1 MKRKKAGVSRSPP
14 GGYDTGMN
22 KTTHQHASHRDI
34 VLRLKRAEGHLRST
48 IAMIEAGRNCVEL
61 AQQLH
66 AIEKAITNA
75 KKALIHDHVD
85 HCLEVHACVDAE
97 LAKAAFAEFKEIS
110 KYL

>member
-1 MKRKKAGVSRSPP
+1 MKKIA
-14 GGYDTGMN
+14 
-22 KTTHQHASHRDI
+22 THTSHPDI

-85 HCLEVHACVDAE
+85 HCLEAQTGTDPE
-97 LAKAAFAEFKEIS
+97 SAKAALAEFKEIS

>member
-1 MKRKKAGVSRSPP
+1 MK
-14 GGYDTGMN
+14 DQTLH
-22 KTTHQHASHRDI
+22 TSHPDI

-48 IAMIEAGRNCVEL
+48 IAMIEAGRNCVEI

-66 AIEKAITNA
+66 AIKKAITNA

-85 HCLEVHACVDAE
+85 HCLEAQSTSDAAS
-97 LAKAAFAEFKEIS
+97 AKTALAEFKEIS

>member
-1 MKRKKAGVSRSPP
+1 MNKRKQHESHP
-14 GGYDTGMN
+14 G
-22 KTTHQHASHRDI
+22 I

-48 IAMIEAGRNCVEL
+48 IAMIEGGRNCVEL

-85 HCLEVHACVDAE
+85 HCLEAQSDAAS
-97 LAKAAFAEFKEIS
+97 AKAALAEFKEIS

>member
-1 MKRKKAGVSRSPP
+1 
-14 GGYDTGMN
+14 MN
-22 KTTHQHASHRDI
+22 KTATHSSHPDI
-34 VLRLKRAEGHLRST
+34 VLRLKRAEGHLRGT

-75 KKALIHDHVD
+75 KKAFIHDHVD
-85 HCLEVHACVDAE
+85 HCLEAQSGADPE
-97 LAKAAFAEFKEIS
+97 SAKAALAEFKEIS

>member
-1 MKRKKAGVSRSPP
+1 MKNQ
-14 GGYDTGMN
+14 TLH
-22 KTTHQHASHRDI
+22 TSHPDI

-48 IAMIEAGRNCVEL
+48 IAMIEAGRNCVEI

-66 AIEKAITNA
+66 AIEKAVTNA

-85 HCLEVHACVDAE
+85 HCLEAQSSSDAVA
-97 LAKAAFAEFKEIS
+97 AKVTLAEFKEIS

>member
-1 MKRKKAGVSRSPP
+1 MNMDKKTLH
-14 GGYDTGMN
+14 D
-22 KTTHQHASHRDI
+22 SHPDI

-48 IAMIEAGRNCVEL
+48 IAMIEAGRNCVEV

-66 AIEKAITNA
+66 AIEKAVTNA

-85 HCLEVHACVDAE
+85 HCLEAQSGSDAAS
-97 LAKAAFAEFKEIS
+97 AKAALAEFKEIS

>member
-1 MKRKKAGVSRSPP
+1 MKKHPP
-14 GGYDTGMN
+14 
-22 KTTHQHASHRDI
+22 HESHTNI

-85 HCLEVHACVDAE
+85 HCLEAQMDSDANTS
-97 LAKAAFAEFKEIS
+97 KAALAEFKEIS